1 MHWSEL
7 SDRQKQDLKSTA
19 IEFGVTA
26 LAYATY
32 CLLGL
37 AGDDD
42 DNDALAMLILG
53 SYRLFYRFN
62 FLHFAYVFYKD
73 IIGPFQQ

>member
-19 IEFGVTA
+19 IEFGVAT

-42 DNDALAMLILG
+42 DNDALAMLR
-53 SYRLFYRFN
+53 Y
-62 FLHFAYVFYKD
+62 
-73 IIGPFQQ
+73 